1 MKYSFGSRRYLSNL
15 QNILSD
21 LADAEKTI
29 RAVEQKIPFDAE
41 LDSVYVRTELS
52 KVRATLDCLNGDI
65 LDYLRKRFGST

>member
-1 MKYSFGSRRYLSNL
+1 MKYSFSNL
-15 QNILSD
+15 ETIICNLSE
-21 LADAEKTI
+21 AEKAI
-29 RAVEQKIPFDAE
+29 KEAEQKIPFDAE